1 MASGVISK
9 DTQRKTVTV
18 TSDNNGYFNSGLS
31 NAIIVG
37 VHSSLN
43 GTTAFFYNSG
53 SSIYGL
59 LCNISVSG
67 VITKQAN
74 STSTLDIEYIPL

>member
-1 MASGVISK
+1 MASGTISRN
-9 DTQRKTVTV
+9 TQRKTITI
-18 TSDNNGYFNSGLS
+18 TSDNNGYFNPSIS

-53 SSIYGL
+53 SSIFGL
-59 LCNISVSG
+59 LCSVASSG

-74 STSTLDIEYIPL
+74 STATLDIEYIPL